1 MKIIYRYNKE
11 WSRNLE
17 EKLIKLNIKY
27 KREIIQGIMDNIIFE
42 VTKGTTQENEITSFI
57 DRDSTNC
64 LTYVEYSKKELTSS
78 EFLRIIPKLQSVEI
92 LNCDESIESTCK
104 EIDKYNI
111 TRTYHQKKISPFKI
125 KYSPKNTT
133 CLYSVNNG
141 FSYIFANE
149 KFYALAKDN
158 GITGIEFNP
167 VYGKNGE
174 IFNNF
179 YQLEANNVIKFDDIN
194 IEKHCE
200 IRECRICKK
209 QSIIVDELFQ
219 LSLNLYKSELKDDF
233 YMTEQIFGE
242 GIPERYYII
251 SQRLYR
257 LMEQEHMD
265 KNVSFIPVLLK

>member
-1 MKIIYRYNKE
+1 MKIIHRYNKE

-17 EKLIKLNIKY
+17 EKLIELNIKY

-42 VTKGTTQENEITSFI
+42 VTKGTTQGNEIASFVGE
-57 DRDSTNC
+57 DSSNY
-64 LTYVEYSKKELTSS
+64 LTYVEYSKKELTNS

-92 LNCDESIESTCK
+92 LNRDEAFESTCK
-104 EIDKYNI
+104 EIDKHSI
-111 TRTYHQKKISPFKI
+111 TRTNHQKQIIPFKI

-133 CLYSVNNG
+133 CLYSIDNG
-141 FSYIFANE
+141 FSYVFANK
-149 KFYALAKDN
+149 KFYDLANDN
-158 GITGIEFNP
+158 GITGFKFNH
-167 VYGKNGE
+167 VHGKNGE
-174 IFNNF
+174 IFNDF

-219 LSLNLYKSELKDDF
+219 LSLNFYKSELKDDF

-251 SQRLYR
+251 SQKLYR

-265 KNVSFIPVLLK
+265 KNVYFVPVLLK

>member
-1 MKIIYRYNKE
+1 MKIIYRYNKK

-17 EKLIKLNIKY
+17 EKLIDLNIKY

-42 VTKGTTQENEITSFI
+42 VIKGTTQENEITSFI
-57 DRDSTNC
+57 DGDSTTC
-64 LTYVEYSKKELTSS
+64 LTYVEYSKKELTSC

-92 LNCDESIESTCK
+92 LNYEEAFESTCK
-104 EIDKYNI
+104 EIDKHNI
-111 TRTYHQKKISPFKI
+111 TRTNHQKQINHFKI

-133 CLYSVNNG
+133 CLYSINNG

-149 KFYALAKDN
+149 KFYDLANDN
-158 GITGIEFNP
+158 DITGIKFNP
-167 VYGKNGE
+167 IYRKNGE
-174 IFNNF
+174 VFNDF
-179 YQLEANNVIKFDDIN
+179 YQLEANNVLKFDDIN
-194 IEKHCE
+194 IEEHCK
-200 IRECRICKK
+200 IRQCRICKK

-219 LSLNLYKSELKDDF
+219 LSLNLYKNELKDDF

-251 SQRLYR
+251 SKKLYR